1 MNSPAPVP
9 SVDHAIAHA
18 RRFGL
23 AICDLQTASD
33 GDVAQQV
40 SQMAA
45 RLGAPYGGRGGA
57 MIECLSP
64 TQKPAAARNSLSARY
79 GMSAFP
85 WHTDTAHFQTPA
97 RWVIMACVVPG
108 EIQASTEIMCR
119 ADLKVP
125 VAMAE
130 ICSTAPFAFVNG
142 RESFLSTIVQMNRGF
157 IRFDPGC
164 MQPLNRPCE
173 RVLMELANWV
183 PKEAES
189 LRIDWCAG
197 RAIIFDNWNYLHR
210 RHDASSATGRK
221 LLRAYAA

>member
-1 MNSPAPVP
+1 MNSPAPAS
-9 SVDHAIAHA
+9 SVDDAIAHA

-23 AICDLQTASD
+23 AICDLRAASD
-33 GDVAQQV
+33 GDLAEQV
-40 SQMAA
+40 SEMAA

-64 TQKPAAARNSLSARY
+64 MENSVAARNSLSARY
-79 GMSAFP
+79 GTSAFP

-97 RWVIMACVVPG
+97 RWVVMACVVPG
-108 EIQASTEIMCR
+108 EIQASTEIMCW
-119 ADLKVP
+119 ADLKLP
-125 VAMAE
+125 GATAE

-142 RESFLSTIVQMNRGF
+142 RESFLSTICRTNRGF

-173 RVLMELANWV
+173 GVLMELAKWV
-183 PKEAES
+183 PKKAGS
-189 LRIDWCAG
+189 LRIDWHTG
-197 RAIIFDNWNYLHR
+197 RAVIFDNWNYLHR
-210 RHDASSATGRK
+210 RHDTSAATGRK